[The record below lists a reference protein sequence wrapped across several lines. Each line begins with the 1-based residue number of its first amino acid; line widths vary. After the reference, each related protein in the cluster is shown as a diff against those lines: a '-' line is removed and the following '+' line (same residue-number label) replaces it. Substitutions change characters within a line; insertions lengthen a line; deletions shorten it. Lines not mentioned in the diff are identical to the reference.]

1 MEDILNTMITFD
13 ETRPWEIIIY
23 QVVFYCFRNFCLQ
36 RITESNE
43 EVKWTNLLELC
54 EQYCDKNFKE
64 YLVDFFTPSHI
75 EQIKDIESFEVYLK
89 NFTTS
94 LDTIIAKDN
103 IIQQEEFI
111 KFLDETIFNY
121 FKNLLKDSEI
131 YIFPEDIDGILNE
144 EKYKIFKAK
153 EFELKKALEYEII
166 NDTIEFTKTESKKS
180 IGYALKVKK
189 LGLIKTI
196 KHKKSCLT
204 KTLKHK

>member
-1 MEDILNTMITFD
+1 M
-13 ETRPWEIIIY
+13 
-23 QVVFYCFRNFCLQ
+23 
-36 RITESNE
+36 
-43 EVKWTNLLELC
+43 
-54 EQYCDKNFKE
+54 
-64 YLVDFFTPSHI
+64 
-75 EQIKDIESFEVYLK
+75 
-89 NFTTS
+89 
-94 LDTIIAKDN
+94 
-103 IIQQEEFI
+103 
-111 KFLDETIFNY
+111 
-121 FKNLLKDSEI
+121 
-131 YIFPEDIDGILNE
+131 DGILNE